1 MTGVDIDPQA
11 VAASRGNALLNHCE
25 TKVEFHTAHFGA
37 QADPRRAAEV
47 VDVVVANILANPL
60 IMLAPILT
68 DATRAGGQYR
78 PVGHS
83 LRASGR
89 GDACLRQYFNL
100 HIAQEQAGWV
110 LLTGTK
116 N

>member
-1 MTGVDIDPQA
+1 M
-11 VAASRGNALLNHCE
+11 
-25 TKVEFHTAHFGA
+25 
-37 QADPRRAAEV
+37 

-68 DATRAGGQYR
+68 DATRAGGRIALSGILSGQAEEVIHAYR
-78 PVGHS
+78 H
-83 LRASGR
+83 
-89 GDACLRQYFNL
+89 YFNL